1 MKYNLFPR
9 DNIKDSESGGKISAS
24 FDPNISTLKAT
35 QRTSQGNLFMKFLF
49 L

>member
-1 MKYNLFPR
+1 MKYNLFLG
-9 DNIKDSESGGKISAS
+9 DNIKDGKSGGEISAS

-35 QRTSQGNLFMKFLF
+35 QRTSHGNLFMKFLF